1 MQDKQDVEAYL
12 AKIRKSVAEA
22 NRLVEQTEL
31 RMAETDRLLAS
42 QGLTREQVRNFKFT
56 PEQRAAVNRELVKNG
71 MEPLD
76 DEDEEDDDDRGGL
89 IRAGDMQT
97 LEQPL
102 SQGDELSE
110 RRQKFG
116 MMMKQFVI

>member
-1 MQDKQDVEAYL
+1 MQDKQEVEAYL

-22 NRLVEQTEL
+22 NRLIEKTEL

-56 PEQRAAVNRELVKNG
+56 PEQRAVVNRELVKNG
-71 MEPLD
+71 MAPLD
-76 DEDEEDDDDRGGL
+76 DDDEDDDGRGEL
-89 IRAGDMQT
+89 IRAGDMQMPEQT
-97 LEQPL
+97 LSPGE
-102 SQGDELSE
+102 ELSE